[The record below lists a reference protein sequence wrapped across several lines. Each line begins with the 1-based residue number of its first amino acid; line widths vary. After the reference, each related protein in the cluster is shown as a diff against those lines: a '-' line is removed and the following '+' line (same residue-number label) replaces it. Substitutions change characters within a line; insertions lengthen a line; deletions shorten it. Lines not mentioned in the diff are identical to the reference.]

1 MVEVDEKQIK
11 EDIEYMVNTLIEIEK
26 LQQKLAIKLTEIIGG
41 VKWLIQ

>member
-41 VKWLIQ
+41 VK